1 VSRYRPQKPL
11 PVAGRTGLQVGDN
24 LTLKVNGK
32 PVTPW
37 IADEVFARGA
47 IIAAALAMPAGLI
60 LQDVITC
67 HQAAK
72 AGFVLPGSFVHVLGA
87 ADLTL
92 LALAGLAI
100 AAIGALGSATWAA
113 ASRITTALH
122 AE

>member
-1 VSRYRPQKPL
+1 MSRYRPQKPL

-37 IADEVFARGA
+37 IADEVFSPGA
-47 IIAAALAMPAGLI
+47 IIAATLAMPAGLI
-60 LQDVITC
+60 RQDIITR

-72 AGFVLPGSFVHVLGA
+72 AGFVLPGA
-87 ADLTL
+87 TDLTL

-100 AAIGALGSATWAA
+100 AAIGALGPATWAA
-113 ASRITTALH
+113 ASRITTAMH

>member
-1 VSRYRPQKPL
+1 VSFPVWAVSRYRPQKPL

-37 IADEVFARGA
+37 IAGEVFSPGA

-60 LQDVITC
+60 PQDVITC

-72 AGFVLPGSFVHVLGA
+72 AGFVLSGA

-100 AAIGALGSATWAA
+100 AAIGALGPATWAA